1 LNPDEQYDVI
11 AGGKTK
17 GNRLDKIIYSNRVGR
32 RMVLLIVLFDILI
45 GGLMLAMDKGEH
57 VLLLLGVIVGLLV
70 VTLLLVWVVLSL
82 FARNNVAELRRTD
95 SGLTVEMAH
104 IFDRGTKRALPLP
117 EPEDWSWKIYRH
129 GRGSGRSSP
138 VIRLRTGRRTLS
150 LWPAGARV
158 VDKDGLAELAPDV
171 VREMTAAGALK

>member
-1 LNPDEQYDVI
+1 M
-11 AGGKTK
+11 
-17 GNRLDKIIYSNRVGR
+17 DKIIYSNRVGR
-32 RMVLLIVLFDILI
+32 RMVLLIVLVDALI

-57 VLLLLGVIVGLLV
+57 VLLLIAVIVGLLA
-70 VTLLLVWVVLSL
+70 VTLFLVWAVLAL
-82 FARNNVAELRRTD
+82 FARNNVAELRRND
-95 SGLTVEMAH
+95 NGLAVEMAH
-104 IFDRGTKRALPLP
+104 IFDRGRKLTLPLP
-117 EPEDWSWKIYRH
+117 RPEDWSWTIYRH

>member
-1 LNPDEQYDVI
+1 
-11 AGGKTK
+11 
-17 GNRLDKIIYSNRVGR
+17 
-32 RMVLLIVLFDILI
+32 MVLLIVLVDVLI

-57 VLLLLGVIVGLLV
+57 VLLLIPVIVGLLA
-70 VTLLLVWVVLSL
+70 VTLLLVWLVLAL

-95 SGLTVEMAH
+95 NGLVVEMAH
-104 IFDRGTKRALPLP
+104 IVDRGRKLTLPLP
-117 EPEDWSWKIYRH
+117 RPEDWSWTIYRH

-138 VIRLRTGRRTLS
+138 VIRLKAARKTLS

-171 VREMTAAGALK
+171 VKEMTAAGALK